1 MKGESGGKPMDV
13 GSGESPRGG
22 GGRNLLGASKASKII

>member
-22 GGRNLLGASKASKII
+22 GRNLLGASKASKII

>member
-22 GGRNLLGASKASKII
+22 RNLLGASKASKII